1 VGSPYLCTAL
11 LGVLLGPQLSQP
23 LLPVIGRGAH
33 WPSTV
38 VKDAFCVCV
47 KPRWWMAA
55 AAPGSVRICSSGAAL
70 CGCAQH
76 HASFRHRGLQHPPLH
91 FCRERAMRDFI
102 TIAAC
107 LGAAAA
113 DHTDFDGWN
122 AGQITSVRCV
132 LTFGAHRVSPGAFL
146 APRWVPRWCSAWRSS
161 RLCRSQEPELQ
172 ITFQVENCENCECR
186 KQGTGQKRGPEGADL
201 KGNCPRVHKII
212 RFPFII
218 LNWQFTPH
226 PGYLV

>member
-1 VGSPYLCTAL
+1 VAITWVRRTFAPPSLASFL
-11 LGVLLGPQLSQP
+11 DRSSASRFFLSSAEVL
-23 LLPVIGRGAH
+23 IGRRQ
-33 WPSTV
+33 WSRS
-38 VKDAFCVCV
+38 AFCVCV

-132 LTFGAHRVSPGAFL
+132 LTFRAHRVSPGAFL
-146 APRWVPRWCSAWRSS
+146 APRWCSAWRSS

-212 RFPFII
+212 SIPVH
-218 LNWQFTPH
+218 NT
-226 PGYLV
+226 